1 MFKKLKNI
9 FKKANFKTELKI
21 EEKIVTKQ
29 EKSPREI
36 TKEIHELY
44 YENGVLKEYCSLNI
58 KGELTGYLIKYDDQ
72 GEEIEKILYENGLRL
87 GNPFEN
93 LTPEEIVEKLGGEI
107 EQDYIDEVGEEFEI
121 TPEVASTMLKG
132 KKYYK
137 N

>member
-9 FKKANFKTELKI
+9 FKKPTFKQELKP
-21 EEKIVTKQ
+21 EKKVIKKI
-29 EKSPREI
+29 EKSPGKI
-36 TKEIHELY
+36 TKGIHELY
-44 YENGVLKEYCSLNI
+44 YENGMLKEYCSFNI

-72 GEEIEKILYENGLRL
+72 GEEIEKILYENGLKL

-107 EQDYIDEVGEEFEI
+107 EQDYINEVGEEFEI

>member
-9 FKKANFKTELKI
+9 FKKPTFKQELKP
-21 EEKIVTKQ
+21 EEKVVTNS
-29 EKSPREI
+29 EKSPGKI
-36 TKEIHELY
+36 TKGSHELY
-44 YENGVLKEYCSLNI
+44 HDNGVLKEYCSLNI